1 MSESAGKALDL
12 LFYLART
19 EGEVSLARLS
29 RDTGM
34 NKATALRYLAVLES
48 RGVAERRGSSWS
60 LGLALY
66 ELGTR
71 VPVRSLVVERVRPF
85 LERLSR
91 ESGESVN
98 LACLAGGSAVY
109 LDRAEADRSLRT
121 RSVPGDRL
129 PLYCTGVGKAI
140 LSQLPDDR
148 IRAILGPGALP
159 RINDRTLTDPVEVLR
174 EVVRARELG
183 YGLDREEFETG
194 LTCIALPLS
203 LPEADFFGAMS
214 ISGPTARMRET
225 SVRDGMLAAL
235 RRAAADALAALS
247 RGVHGSAVAA
257 ELPGPRYGPRP
268 VPAQPL
274 APAQASTQAQEPEP
288 HIGI

>member
-1 MSESAGKALDL
+1 MSESAGKAIDL

-48 RGVAERRGSSWS
+48 RGVAERRGGGWS

-85 LERLSR
+85 LERLAR
-91 ESGESVN
+91 ETGESVN

-109 LDRAEADRSLRT
+109 LDRAEADRSLRM
-121 RSVPGDRL
+121 RSAPGDRL

-140 LSQLPDDR
+140 LSLLSDDR
-148 IRAILGPGALP
+148 VRAILGPVALA
-159 RINDRTLTDPVEVLR
+159 RINDKTITDPEEIMKEVEKTR
-174 EVVRARELG
+174 ESG
-183 YGLDREEFETG
+183 YGLDREEYETG
-194 LTCIALPLS
+194 LTCMALPLCI
-203 LPEADFFGAMS
+203 PEADFFGAMS
-214 ISGPTARMRET
+214 VSGPTARMRDT
-225 SVRDGMLAAL
+225 IVRDRMLESL
-235 RRAAADALAALS
+235 RSAAA
-247 RGVHGSAVAA
+247 G
-257 ELPGPRYGPRP
+257 
-268 VPAQPL
+268 
-274 APAQASTQAQEPEP
+274 AQASLLQAVPKV
-288 HIGI
+288 

>member
-19 EGEVSLARLS
+19 EGDVSLARLS

-48 RGVAERRGSSWS
+48 RGVAERRSGGWS

-85 LERLSR
+85 IERLSR
-91 ESGESVN
+91 ETGESVN

-109 LDRAEADRSLRT
+109 LDRAESDRSLRM

-129 PLYCTGVGKAI
+129 PLHCTGVGKAI
-140 LSQLPDDR
+140 LTLLPDDR
-148 IRAILGPGALP
+148 VRAILGPGPLP
-159 RINDRTLTDPVEVLR
+159 RINDKTITDTEEVIR
-174 EVVRARELG
+174 EIDKTREAG
-183 YGLDREEFETG
+183 YALDREEYETG
-194 LTCIALPLS
+194 LTCLALPLRM
-203 LPEADFFGAMS
+203 PEADFFGAVS
-214 ISGPTARMRET
+214 VSGPTARMRDPV
-225 SVRDGMLAAL
+225 VRDRMLESLRSATAGAQAAL
-235 RRAAADALAALS
+235 DHKTEPIAAA
-247 RGVHGSAVAA
+247 G
-257 ELPGPRYGPRP
+257 
-268 VPAQPL
+268 
-274 APAQASTQAQEPEP
+274 
-288 HIGI
+288 